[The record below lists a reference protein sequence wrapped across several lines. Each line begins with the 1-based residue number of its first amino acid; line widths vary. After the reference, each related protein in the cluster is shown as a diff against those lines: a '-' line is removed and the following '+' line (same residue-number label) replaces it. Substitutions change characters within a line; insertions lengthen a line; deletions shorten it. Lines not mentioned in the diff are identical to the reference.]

1 MRWTSDP
8 WERVRNLPGN
18 IEKTKRESQVKV
30 SKSKGTRRFE
40 PSTALMTIVFGTIAV
55 ISALFVI
62 TEKNTIHSVF
72 YLVLAF
78 VNSALILIIWGVDY
92 LGLLLIIVYV
102 GAIAILFLFVVMMIN
117 IKNEEINRTRYVPIG
132 IIIAIVLM
140 LEVYVLFPEKNQVEK
155 ITEYSINGGESNVHL
170 LGELLYNWE
179 VIMYGGLVLL
189 VAMIGAIVLTLSH
202 SEGVKRQELF
212 TKWT

>member
-1 MRWTSDP
+1 
-8 WERVRNLPGN
+8 
-18 IEKTKRESQVKV
+18 
-30 SKSKGTRRFE
+30 
-40 PSTALMTIVFGTIAV
+40 MTIVFGTIAV

-140 LEVYVLFPEKNQVEK
+140 LEVYVLFPETNQVEK